1 MSALRR
7 EFVKTLFQKRT
18 YIGWVGLFIIPFL
31 MMLAFRFS
39 DGGPHGEGAGA
50 TPDVGQL
57 IFTQIRDNG
66 MYLLVASLLAMATFF
81 LPLLSSMAGSFTVA
95 GEAEKGTLRTTL
107 MQPIRRGALLMA
119 KWGAANIYVA
129 ICLAILG
136 LAALIAGGSVFGL
149 DPVRLFTGQE
159 IGVGHALGLAVASY
173 LFVFVGMVCVV
184 SLAVLFSTLTDSSL
198 TAVAAALI
206 LVIIM
211 EALGAFEVFDF
222 LRPYMFPS
230 RWDAWTNF
238 LSSPVDWDPIIKALI
253 TFAVWIVGTT
263 GLAYWRFRSK
273 DVLS

>member
-18 YIGWVGLFIIPFL
+18 YIGWAGLFIIPFL

-119 KWGAANIYVA
+119 KWGAPTSTWPSV
-129 ICLAILG
+129 CRSSVLPPLSR
-136 LAALIAGGSVFGL
+136 AARCSGST
-149 DPVRLFTGQE
+149 R
-159 IGVGHALGLAVASY
+159 
-173 LFVFVGMVCVV
+173 C
-184 SLAVLFSTLTDSSL
+184 DSSPAKRSGWD
-198 TAVAAALI
+198 TRS
-206 LVIIM
+206 
-211 EALGAFEVFDF
+211 DW
-222 LRPYMFPS
+222 PS
-230 RWDAWTNF
+230 PHT
-238 LSSPVDWDPIIKALI
+238 SSSSS
-253 TFAVWIVGTT
+253 G
-263 GLAYWRFRSK
+263 
-273 DVLS
+273 

>member
-1 MSALRR
+1 MSAIRR

-18 YIGWVGLFIIPFL
+18 YIGWAGLFVIPFL
-31 MMLAFRFS
+31 MMLAFRFAS
-39 DGGPHGEGAGA
+39 ESPHGQAGTNDIGAM
-50 TPDVGQL
+50 

-66 MYLLVASLLAMATFF
+66 MYLIVASLMAMVTFF
-81 LPLLSSMAGSFTVA
+81 LPLLASMAGSYTVS
-95 GEAEKGTLRTTL
+95 GEAEKGTLRTML

-119 KWGAANIYVA
+119 KWLVANIYVA
-129 ICLAILG
+129 ICLLLLG
-136 LAALIAGGSVFGL
+136 AAALIAGGSVFGL

-159 IGVGHALGLAVASY
+159 IGVWHAIGLAAGSY
-173 LFVFVGMVCVV
+173 LFVFVGMMCVV

-238 LSSPVDWDPIIKALI
+238 LSSPVDWDPVIKALM

-263 GLAYWRFRSK
+263 GLAYWRFRGK

>member
-1 MSALRR
+1 MSAIRR
-7 EFVKTLFQKRT
+7 EFVKTLFQRRT
-18 YIGWVGLFIIPFL
+18 YIGWGGLFVIPFL
-31 MMLAFRFS
+31 MMLAFRFAGES
-39 DGGPHGEGAGA
+39 PHGQAGA
-50 TPDVGQL
+50 NDVGQM
-57 IFTQIRDNG
+57 IFTQIRTNG
-66 MYLLVASLLAMATFF
+66 MFLLVASLMAMATFF
-81 LPLLSSMAGSFTVA
+81 LPLLSSMAGSYTFA

-119 KWGAANIYVA
+119 KWFVANVYVA
-129 ICLAILG
+129 ICLLLLG
-136 LAALIAGGSVFGL
+136 VAALIAGGSVFGL
-149 DPVRLFTGQE
+149 DPVRLFSGQE
-159 IGVGHALGLAVASY
+159 VGVWHAIGLAAASY
-173 LFVFVGMVCVV
+173 LFVFVGMMCVV

-211 EALGAFEVFDF
+211 EALGAFDVFDF